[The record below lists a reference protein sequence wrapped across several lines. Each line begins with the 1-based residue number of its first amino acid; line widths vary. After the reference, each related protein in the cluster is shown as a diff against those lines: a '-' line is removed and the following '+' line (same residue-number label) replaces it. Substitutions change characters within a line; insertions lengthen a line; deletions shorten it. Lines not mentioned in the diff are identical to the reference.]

1 MSGKIYVC
9 GDLHGNLDKRR
20 FNDFPDLNEDDILIV
35 CGDFG
40 YLEREEKKREERKK
54 LKELTKTVNGA
65 TILFIDGNHENFKE
79 IENLEFKCLFGNE
92 VGVVT
97 DKIFHLKRG
106 RVYNINDKNIFTF
119 GGATSIDRMRRIP
132 DINWWHR
139 EVPSEIEI
147 EIGLNV
153 SKSEKID
160 YVITHTCP
168 FSVRRKIK
176 SKNMFNLYCYAESAL
191 EKIKKNLNGDF
202 DKWYFGHFHIDEGI
216 DGKYRALY
224 KDIVKLGE

>member
-1 MSGKIYVC
+1 MAETYIT
-9 GDLHGNLDKRR
+9 GDLHGR
-20 FNDFPDLNEDDILIV
+20 FPLYKKNVPEFAKDDFLII

-40 YLEREEKKREERKK
+40 YVFSEKETASERER
-54 LKELTKTVNGA
+54 LDELQSQTNGC
-65 TILFIDGNHENFKE
+65 TICFIDGNHENFNRLKKLKTE
-79 IENLEFKCLFGNE
+79 YLFNNE
-92 VGVVT
+92 VGVVR
-97 DKIFHLKRG
+97 KGVYHLRRG
-106 RVYNINDKNIFTF
+106 RPYVINGNTLFTF